1 MRHIR
6 QLILLVAIL
15 INSLSITF
23 LSAQESV
30 ERPPWDKSIES
41 QFNFIID
48 KSSKYEEFR
57 VVKSTWFFT
66 LRSHVLDSLKS
77 ARKKLTETQL
87 LVLTKDHKIDTLKS
101 NLLNINEKLTS
112 VNKEKNSIR
121 FLGIQMAKYYY
132 NSLLWSII
140 IGLFSLL
147 LFFIM
152 LFRRSN
158 VVTVQT
164 KASLTETKEEFEEHR
179 KRAREREE
187 KLARQYLDE
196 LNKYKGKDKK

>member
-1 MRHIR
+1 M
-6 QLILLVAIL
+6 
-15 INSLSITF
+15 
-23 LSAQESV
+23 
-30 ERPPWDKSIES
+30 
-41 QFNFIID
+41 
-48 KSSKYEEFR
+48 
-57 VVKSTWFFT
+57 VKSTWFFT